1 MNKTLIALAITAALP
16 VAAVADVTISGSLSS
31 KYKNTGSID
40 TDSMLRV
47 DSSEVLANGMTATAG
62 FAITAD
68 TDDDTENSGT
78 GTLAGDFGTL
88 TVGSIDADGAFQA
101 GDVGGA
107 VADTTE
113 STSSTA
119 SSVYGVHFSGTVAG
133 LTVSAQVNANTGAGG
148 SSADGVPATANT
160 ATSNYAAA
168 TTSSAKTKSTQ
179 LSATYEVNGLTVGY
193 GYASGDATD
202 ANTNVDHTAGTT
214 TVAHNGVHEGQSVI
228 GASYAMGDLVV
239 SVGKQNLSGDN
250 ASTATLSP
258 VSPDAVVSA
267 TYTMTADAI
276 TIVAQG
282 DNDPSG
288 DYQLNLTYAFSD
300 NMTISSEVDKGK
312 TTTMVG
318 TYTEG
323 DMTFTV
329 ARQDDNTTDASI
341 ALDYGNADLTFGRVG
356 ARAAGT
362 ITGYKRLAAAEYS
375 HVTYK
380 VAF

>member
-31 KYKNTGSID
+31 KYKNTGAID

-78 GTLAGDFGTL
+78 ATLAGDFGTL
-88 TVGSIDADGAFQA
+88 TVGKIDADGAFQA

-107 VADTTE
+107 VTDTTE
-113 STSSTA
+113 STDGTA
-119 SSVYGVHFSGTVAG
+119 SSIYGVHFSGTVAG
-133 LTVSAQVNANTGAGG
+133 LTVSAQVNANTGASGSAGSAVTGVAGG
-148 SSADGVPATANT
+148 
-160 ATSNYAAA
+160 AAA
-168 TTSSAKTKSTQ
+168 NYVAAKVAGHANVTKSSQ
-179 LSATYEVNGLTVGY
+179 IGASYEVNGLTVGY
-193 GYASGDATD
+193 AYASADATD
-202 ANTNVDHTAGTT
+202 ANDSITT
-214 TVAHNGVHEGQSVI
+214 NGVHEGQSAV

-239 SVGKQNLSGDN
+239 SVGKQNLKD
-250 ASTATLSP
+250 TAT
-258 VSPDAVVSA
+258 SPDALVSA

-276 TIVAQG
+276 TIVAQA
-282 DNDPSG
+282 DNAPSG
-288 DYQLNLTYAFSD
+288 DYQLNLSYAFSD
-300 NMTISSEVDKGK
+300 SISVSSEVDKGK

-329 ARQDDNTTDASI
+329 AKQDDNTTDASI
-341 ALDYGNADLTFGRVG
+341 SLDYGNADLTVGRVG
-356 ARAAGT
+356 ARAGSTAVGRT
-362 ITGYKRLAAAEYS
+362 AAAEYS

>member
-31 KYKNTGSID
+31 KYKNTGAID
-40 TDSMLRV
+40 TDSSLRV

-62 FAITAD
+62 FSITAD

-78 GTLAGDFGTL
+78 ATLAGDFGTL

-133 LTVSAQVNANTGAGG
+133 LTVSAQVNANSGANGKTGTYAAVAAVA
-148 SSADGVPATANT
+148 SSATV
-160 ATSNYAAA
+160 SEVLYVAAGDH
-168 TTSSAKTKSTQ
+168 SKTKGTQ

-193 GYASGDATD
+193 AYTSADVTN
-202 ANTNVDHTAGTT
+202 ANTAS
-214 TVAHNGVHEGQSVI
+214 HNGVHEAQSVV

-239 SVGKQNLSGDN
+239 SVGKQNLSAGGTT
-250 ASTATLSP
+250 SK
-258 VSPDAVVSA
+258 DALVSA
-267 TYTMTADAI
+267 TYTMTADAL
-276 TIVAQG
+276 TIVAQA
-282 DNDPSG
+282 DNAPSG
-288 DYQLNLTYAFSD
+288 DYQLNMSYALAAGFSVA
-300 NMTISSEVDKGK
+300 TEVDKGK
-312 TTTMVG
+312 TTSLTG

-341 ALDYGNADLTFGRVG
+341 ALDYGNADLTIGRVG
-356 ARAAGT
+356 ERAASHTNIGR
-362 ITGYKRLAAAEYS
+362 KAAAQYS

>member
-1 MNKTLIALAITAALP
+1 MNKTLIALAITATLP
-16 VAAVADVTISGSLSS
+16 EAAVADVTISGTLTS
-31 KYKNTGSID
+31 KYKNTGAID
-40 TDSMLRV
+40 TDSRLSV
-47 DSSEVLANGMTATAG
+47 ASSEVLANGMTATAG
-62 FAITAD
+62 FSITAD

-78 GTLAGDFGTL
+78 ATLSGDFGTL

-107 VADTTE
+107 VPDTTD

-119 SSVYGVHFSGTVAG
+119 STVYGVHFSGSVAG
-133 LTVSAQVNANTGAGG
+133 LTVAAQLNANTGATGG
-148 SSADGVPATANT
+148 SAAAVAATANS
-160 ATSNYAAA
+160 ASSNYAAA
-168 TTSSAKTKSTQ
+168 VASTAKTKSTQ
-179 LSATYEVNGLTVGY
+179 MSATYEVNGLSL
-193 GYASGDATD
+193 GYAYASADAKD
-202 ANTNVDHTAGTT
+202 GNTT
-214 TVAHNGVHEGQSVI
+214 THNGIHEGQSAV

-239 SVGKQNLSGDN
+239 SVGKQNLKD
-250 ASTATLSP
+250 TAT
-258 VSPDAVVSA
+258 SPDALVSA

-276 TIVAQG
+276 TIVAQA
-282 DNDPSG
+282 DNSPSG
-288 DYQLNLTYAFSD
+288 DYQLNLSYAFSD

-329 ARQDDNTTDASI
+329 ARQDDDTTDASI
-341 ALDYGNADLTFGRVG
+341 ALDYGNADLTIGRVG
-356 ARAAGT
+356 ARAASHADIG
-362 ITGYKRLAAAEYS
+362 RAAAAEYS